1 MLDVLPIQ
9 GYMRTALGA
18 HAPLI
23 ALIGDRIYDR
33 VPEGAVF
40 PYVVIG
46 PAQAARLEASPWCCD
61 DYEVFAQLDVW
72 SRAVGFPEAKRIGK
86 ACGDALADRSPVIDG
101 IQVGWFV
108 PRDELYRT
116 DADGLTAHGLLM
128 FQSRCR
134 PLGIDEPEPPDGG
147 EENFFPDRY
156 FASRYF
162 SQRYFG

>member
-18 HAPLI
+18 HAPLT

-46 PAQAARLEASPWCCD
+46 PAQAARLEASPDCID
-61 DYEVFAQLDVW
+61 DYEVFAQVDVW

-86 ACGDALADRSPVIDG
+86 ACGDALAERSPAIDG
-101 IQVGWFV
+101 LRVGWFV
-108 PRDELYRT
+108 PRDELYRV
-116 DADGLTAHGLLM
+116 DADGLTSHGLLV
-128 FQSRCR
+128 FQSRCG
-134 PLGIDEPEPPDGG
+134 PTGV
-147 EENFFPDRY
+147 
-156 FASRYF
+156 
-162 SQRYFG
+162 

>member
-1 MLDVLPIQ
+1 VDQRL
-9 GYMRTALGA
+9 
-18 HAPLI
+18 
-23 ALIGDRIYDR
+23 ALITPQLTYAGFEKADLI
-33 VPEGAVF
+33 VEAVF
-40 PYVVIG
+40 EDMGVKK
-46 PAQAARLEASPWCCD
+46 
-61 DYEVFAQLDVW
+61 EVFAQLDVW